1 VLDPDQLSKLRE
13 EITSHI
19 DSGNIT
25 HQKIQ
30 RLDHLNGFIS
40 ETLRLHPPVPTAM
53 ARLTPPEGIM
63 IEETHIPG
71 NTTVWCPPYAMS
83 RSKFRL
89 LRRPRGKKTNYMM

>member
-1 VLDPDQLSKLRE
+1 MLDPDQLSKLRE

-19 DSGNIT
+19 DSGDIT

-63 IEETHIPG
+63 IGETHIPG
-71 NTTVWCPPYAMS
+71 NMTVWCPPYAMS
-83 RSKFRL
+83 RSKSRP
-89 LRRPRGKKTNYMM
+89 LRRPRAKKTNYMT